1 MEMNAIVTPNAH
13 QGGRN
18 RIIAC
23 FNLGT
28 KPVFL
33 WSRTEDYLCHI
44 SESARRKYPVQEE
57 NGKEQIKRHSATSEK
72 GNKRLPASR
81 ELLSR

>member
-1 MEMNAIVTPNAH
+1 MEMNAIVTLNAH

-18 RIIAC
+18 RIIARLT
-23 FNLGT
+23 LGT
-28 KPVFL
+28 APVFL
-33 WSRTEDYLCHI
+33 WSRAGDYLCHI
-44 SESARRKYPVQEE
+44 SEGARRKYPAQEE
-57 NGKEQIKRHSATSEK
+57 NGDEQIKRHSATSEK